1 MQIWNSEGG
10 SQINIRGG
18 LTDEGML
25 LVGHIHYLANGT
37 TAPFRGLWTLLADGR
52 VRRFIEQS
60 NDDDETWVPWFKG
73 FYTRTNSS
81 E

>member
-1 MQIWNSEGG
+1 VQIWNSEGG
-10 SQINIRGG
+10 RQINIRGG
-18 LTDEGML
+18 LADEGKLM
-25 LVGHIHYLANGT
+25 VGHIHYLANGT

-60 NDDDETWVPWFKG
+60 NDDGETWIPWFEG